1 MEAFWQDLPKL
12 TLVILLFQ
20 WGNLKFDSYQ
30 FWPIFSLRVNKN
42 FALINK
48 LPVTLFEEIN
58 VRFKQEK
65 FKYEWW
71 VLINA
76 NRKSAKVLFR
86 PKRAELT
93 KNYVKRFFLNDFEL
107 FPIFSF
113 FRRNGQITHI
123 KIQNTGDFYDLYGGE
138 KFATLSELVQYY
150 MENGGQLREKNGEAI
165 ELKYP
170 LNCADPTTERW
181 FHGHLTG
188 KGK

>member
-20 WGNLKFDSYQ
+20 WGNLKFNSYQ

-86 PKRAELT
+86 SKRAEMT
-93 KNYVKRFFLNDFEL
+93 KNYVKRFFWITLNYSQFFL
-107 FPIFSF
+107 FSDAMAKS
-113 FRRNGQITHI
+113 RTSKS
-123 KIQNTGDFYDLYGGE
+123 KIRVISMTSTGAKNLPHSQNWSSTTWKMGDNSE
-138 KFATLSELVQYY
+138 KKTVRPSS
-150 MENGGQLREKNGEAI
+150 
-165 ELKYP
+165 
-170 LNCADPTTERW
+170 LNI
-181 FHGHLTG
+181 L
-188 KGK
+188 